1 MLTKI
6 RWHLAGLLITL
17 ALFLVS
23 CQTTTAP
30 PPAPRLIPCASSL
43 PAEPAWPLDALP
55 LTANIFE
62 KGRAAIAEVE
72 LRIAY
77 ELTLKAALTS
87 CNTDDPAKP
96 RT

>member
-17 ALFLVS
+17 ALFLIS
-23 CQTTTAP
+23 CQTTAGLR
-30 PPAPRLIPCASSL
+30 PAPRLIPCATAV
-43 PAEPAWPLDALP
+43 PAEPTWPLDALP

-77 ELTLKAALTS
+77 ELQLKAALTS
-87 CNTDDPAKP
+87 CNADDRTPP
-96 RT
+96 RP